1 MIGGVSVVWMRGWV
15 ESLWGVLKKTR
26 KPLQGAKSLESLF
39 RSTLSIAEKFQ
50 PLGKSLAMASRV
62 TRGAGI
68 LLGGFALV
76 DMVKDV
82 RRALDTFSSRTS
94 RGLSL
99 FNLIVHL
106 NSVVSSVAAAC
117 KVIRAAVGPSAE
129 KVVQWVHV
137 FDIVNFV
144 VSFLSLWLSA
154 YSTKQAVRLFHR
166 FSAAM
171 KECEQAQTPEEKA
184 AALQSAL
191 DVIDSEGVK
200 TLRKRLMLS
209 KKAYR
214 TLEDKLREVGRNISN
229 RSVSGEDVGL
239 IRTLAGRASMQLP
252 FRVASIASDITGIAG
267 SALLLASVP
276 VAGLS
281 VLIISSSISLVSWG
295 AKYFFVNKNPFDGA
309 SQSRAGRILASIS
322 KAIDAI
328 RRHVQASD
336 PRQLGL
342 PLGGAHG

>member
-144 VSFLSLWLSA
+144 VSFL
-154 YSTKQAVRLFHR
+154 
-166 FSAAM
+166 
-171 KECEQAQTPEEKA
+171 
-184 AALQSAL
+184 QSYA
-191 DVIDSEGVK
+191 
-200 TLRKRLMLS
+200 
-209 KKAYR
+209 
-214 TLEDKLREVGRNISN
+214 
-229 RSVSGEDVGL
+229 
-239 IRTLAGRASMQLP
+239 
-252 FRVASIASDITGIAG
+252 
-267 SALLLASVP
+267 
-276 VAGLS
+276 
-281 VLIISSSISLVSWG
+281 
-295 AKYFFVNKNPFDGA
+295 
-309 SQSRAGRILASIS
+309 
-322 KAIDAI
+322 
-328 RRHVQASD
+328 
-336 PRQLGL
+336 
-342 PLGGAHG
+342 